1 MANSNEGAPI
11 RLRPRRSK
19 RNPNDDPRRYA
30 GVVGSVLRF
39 AQMTN
44 RARRRRSQSQSEAI
58 RQFRSSRLG
67 SQRVSVRVTYAKSKN
82 QGQWKAHGRYIARDT
97 ATHGGDPSR
106 AGFDATRTD
115 INIPSVLDSWQRAG
129 DERLFKIIV
138 SPEFGERL
146 NLQDHTRKLIQCM
159 EKDLKTRLEWVAA
172 VHFNT
177 EHPHVHIAIRGK
189 DQNGCALVIAR
200 DYIRSGIRSQAENL
214 ATKALG
220 ARTEL
225 DAEEARQMEI
235 TRARYTSLDRTIQI
249 ANDGQSSS
257 FAITTDITAP
267 GLSDRERRLQQ
278 SLSARLAHLEKMGL
292 AKSVGS
298 QQWIVQSEFE
308 TVLRTLQQTV
318 DRQKMLAAHG
328 ALLSDPR
335 LPFEVTNIRNLKAV
349 EGRVLLHAEDDASG
363 RRYLLLEGTD
373 AKVHLIYHTKEIEEA
388 RRAGTLAV
396 NNFVRLEKR
405 FADRVP
411 HIEISDYGDADAL
424 LTNRGLMSKQ
434 TQTLLSQGITFGE
447 DLWGGWLG
455 QYHQAL
461 RGTAERLALSS
472 KERLAQRVVDGR
484 GNRAR

>member
-1 MANSNEGAPI
+1 MANSNEGPPI

-19 RNPNDDPRRYA
+19 RNPNDDPRTYA

-44 RARRRRSQSQSEAI
+44 RARRRYSQSQSESV

-67 SQRVSVRVTYAKSKN
+67 SQRVSVRVTYAKNKN
-82 QGQWKAHGRYIARDT
+82 QGQWKAHGCYIARDT

-115 INIPSVLDSWQRAG
+115 INITSVLDSWQRAG
-129 DERLFKIIV
+129 DERLFKVIV
-138 SPEFGERL
+138 SPEFGDRL

-177 EHPHVHIAIRGK
+177 EHPHAHIALRGR

-200 DYIRSGIRSQAENL
+200 DYIRSGIRSHAENL

-225 DAEEARQMEI
+225 DAEQARQKEI
-235 TRARYTSLDRTIQI
+235 TQARYTSLDRVIQRV
-249 ANDGQSSS
+249 NDGQSS
-257 FAITTDITAP
+257 FTFTTDIRAP
-267 GLSDRERRLQQ
+267 GLSDRERRLHQN
-278 SLSARLAHLEKMGL
+278 LSARLAHLEKMGL

-298 QQWIVQSEFE
+298 QQWLVQSNFE
-308 TVLRTLQQTV
+308 TVLRTLQRTI

-335 LPFEVTNIRNLKAV
+335 LPFEITSIRNLKAV
-349 EGRVLLHAEDDASG
+349 EGRVLLHAEDEASG
-363 RRYLLLEGTD
+363 RRYFLLEGTD
-373 AKVHLIYHTKEIEEA
+373 AKVHLIYHTQEIEEA
-388 RRAGTLAV
+388 RRAGKLTV

-405 FADRVP
+405 FVDRIP
-411 HIEISDYGDADAL
+411 HIEISDYGDADAFL
-424 LTNRGLMSKQ
+424 ANRRRMNTQ
-434 TQTLLSQGITFGE
+434 AQTLLGQGITP
-447 DLWGGWLG
+447 DQDRWGGWLG
-455 QYHQAL
+455 QYHKALRVTVERQAL
-461 RGTAERLALSS
+461 SD
-472 KERLAQRVVDGR
+472 KERPAQKSPGR
-484 GNRAR
+484 QR

>member
-1 MANSNEGAPI
+1 
-11 RLRPRRSK
+11 
-19 RNPNDDPRRYA
+19 
-30 GVVGSVLRF
+30 
-39 AQMTN
+39 MTK
-44 RARRRRSQSQSEAI
+44 RARRRYIQSQSEAI

-67 SQRVSVRVTYAKSKN
+67 TQRVSVRVTYAKNKN
-82 QGQWKAHGRYIARDT
+82 QGQWKAHGQYIARDT

-115 INIPSVLDSWQRAG
+115 INIASVLDSWQRAG
-129 DERLFKIIV
+129 DERLFKVIV

-146 NLQDHTRKLIQCM
+146 NLQDHTRRVIQCM
-159 EKDLKTRLEWVAA
+159 EKDLNTPLEWVAA

-177 EHPHVHIAIRGK
+177 EHPHVHIALRGR
-189 DQNGCALVIAR
+189 DQNGWALVIPR
-200 DYIRSGIRSQAENL
+200 DYIRSGIRSRAENL

-225 DAEEARQMEI
+225 DVEEARRREI
-235 TRARYTSLDRTIQI
+235 TQTRYTSLDRIIQR
-249 ANDGQSSS
+249 AHDGQSSS
-257 FAITTDITAP
+257 FTITTDITAP
-267 GLSDRERRLQQ
+267 GLSDRERSLQQ
-278 SLSARLAHLEKMGL
+278 SLSARLTYLQKMGL

-298 QQWIVQSEFE
+298 QQWFVQSEFE

-335 LPFEVTNIRNLKAV
+335 LPFEITNIRNLKAV
-349 EGRVLLHAEDDASG
+349 EGRVLLHTEDEASD

-373 AKVHLIYHTKEIEEA
+373 AKVHLIYHTQEIEEA
-388 RRAGTLAV
+388 RTAGKLGV

-405 FADRVP
+405 FADRIP

-424 LTNRGLMSKQ
+424 LTNRGLMNKQ
-434 TQTLLSQGITFGE
+434 AQTLLRQGITLDQ

-455 QYHQAL
+455 QYHKAL
-461 RGTAERLALSS
+461 RGTAERQALFGKEMSTQRSS
-472 KERLAQRVVDGR
+472 ARER
-484 GNRAR
+484 

>member
-349 EGRVLLHAEDDASG
+349 EGRVLLHAEDEASG

-472 KERLAQRVVDGR
+472 KERLAQKSCGR
-484 GNRAR
+484 QR